1 MMFSSIVA
9 TASIVC
15 SVATPGGVEA
25 DITFADLA
33 PRSSMLVVAVEDMEG
48 MVTRFEGTPLSNLC
62 EIEAVKGMFEETIG
76 SMISGMKEDIKD
88 AGLDADAFM
97 RPSSLGMCVYVDLDE
112 ETGQSR
118 SYVLQYGDWGIN
130 GEKTAQAIDF
140 VVEQRR
146 EAGEIEVDTRDVRG
160 REITVITVIEE
171 NDDMLGNFE
180 GMDDMMMFGDPST
193 LFPDLST
200 MYLVRDDS
208 RFLIA
213 NDMLAID
220 DALSALDGEDGDSLK
235 DTEDFQRMSA
245 MLGDGDAYGMV
256 RFEPLGEL
264 MAPMMMGP
272 LGMAEP
278 MIEEVFGGIRGL
290 GLSFSV
296 ASGGDA
302 SGMAEIHCAVYSTG
316 EKAGLLSLLDEST
329 PIENAPPK
337 MVPIDAISFSRLN
350 IAFKDMIPM
359 VRDIAASMPMGGQ
372 EIENGLDMYEPT
384 IKPALDTLG
393 PQVYFY
399 GTVRKPIEMDSASS
413 VMMVEAKD
421 SDRVHPLLA
430 MMGPSMGMEPRDF
443 KGETIWSDD
452 MGMMSL
458 AVAGKW
464 MLMGESRGVEQAIR
478 AMGGGAETI
487 GDNPIF
493 ASSIRRFDE
502 DEVVGWGW
510 TDIVEQYAVQ
520 RETLMNI
527 DEMMGGFD
535 EFGMGDMDEGMGDT
549 SISKMFEELTPE
561 DLARCVGPMIWS
573 VTSSKDGLVQR
584 ILFLHPTKQAG

>member
-1 MMFSSIVA
+1 
-9 TASIVC
+9 
-15 SVATPGGVEA
+15 
-25 DITFADLA
+25 
-33 PRSSMLVVAVEDMEG
+33 
-48 MVTRFEGTPLSNLC
+48 
-62 EIEAVKGMFEETIG
+62 
-76 SMISGMKEDIKD
+76 
-88 AGLDADAFM
+88 
-97 RPSSLGMCVYVDLDE
+97 
-112 ETGQSR
+112 
-118 SYVLQYGDWGIN
+118 
-130 GEKTAQAIDF
+130 
-140 VVEQRR
+140 
-146 EAGEIEVDTRDVRG
+146 
-160 REITVITVIEE
+160 
-171 NDDMLGNFE
+171 
-180 GMDDMMMFGDPST
+180 
-193 LFPDLST
+193 
-200 MYLVRDDS
+200 
-208 RFLIA
+208 
-213 NDMLAID
+213 
-220 DALSALDGEDGDSLK
+220 
-235 DTEDFQRMSA
+235 MSA

-584 ILFLHPTKQAG
+584 ILFLHPTKQAGLIWCFGPEPASTMLFLRNDSTILSSRSPSRSQWLPWPASRTSTSSPLAAATISRASSIALMGSLAPCMTRSGAEIPAAATVVGCEPTPRMRRIAMVRGITRNVGKRRWSSRARMVLESAW